1 MSKQPTAPPPGDR
14 PVPTAPPPP
23 PGWRHWLWPAALLAM
38 VVLFLILPAFHTS
51 RPVSLTY
58 SQFISDANA
67 RKIKDVTSGSSAN
80 GSNSTG
86 TGPLNDAESLT
97 AVIPAHPTTALSAH
111 VAPDCVQRVPLA

>member
-67 RKIKDVTSGSSAN
+67 RKIKDVTFGSSAN
-80 GSNSTG
+80 GSDTTVTG
-86 TGPLNDAESLT
+86 TLSDGQTFTTVVPRQATPAVSPHLT
-97 AVIPAHPTTALSAH
+97 ADGADART
-111 VAPDCVQRVPLA
+111 